1 MPERDAKAAPSAL
14 ELTLFDVSQ
23 LVASIQ
29 DLAEE
34 VRGMVSIDVPRG
46 RLIYASL
53 EMIVASAARLDAKL
67 DEFRPGSTETP

>member
-1 MPERDAKAAPSAL
+1 MSRPAPSAL

-23 LVASIQ
+23 LVANIQ
-29 DLAEE
+29 ELAEE
-34 VRGMVSIDVPRG
+34 VRDMVSIDVPRG

-67 DEFRPGSTETP
+67 DEFRPSSTETP